1 MCDYSTSDEVFDM
14 QEEEDIMII
23 LALHKNKR
31 LKHDRSVFRQE
42 RLMQAQIEGGHQ

>member
-23 LALHKNKR
+23 LALHKNK
-31 LKHDRSVFRQE
+31 
-42 RLMQAQIEGGHQ
+42 